1 MLIWVKNLIEAQR
14 KFARMH
20 EMLEKIK
27 NGNKIT
33 VDEDTFFGNFNS
45 AILDIYSAISVL
57 KKSSTTFNE
66 ILMLDSFLPTLDQEY
81 RSLRKKKEQNLADYE
96 EITGKFANVLHP
108 IATSQEL
115 SYMSS
120 YKLNGDNFYE
130 DWACSSY
137 LLSDNVINEITSMI
151 KRSSPFNVIDVSCR
165 LGQALSS
172 IQKKLPMANLYGV
185 SALQSVNISKEERA
199 KFKRLIVGGI
209 GEANISTDSFDMAIV
224 IPEIS
229 FYDESFSERSKVTV
243 NLEKRYLDR
252 GIGSLRHNGLL
263 VLAIPIACISKSI
276 ATSIAKILG
285 NVRIIIENSKPDV
298 AIIVGIKRPPL
309 ARSLDE
315 KLFKRLRNLIL
326 HPELANMDEEFSYQ
340 LPIGTV
346 EISRFRSAKL
356 DDNEIELLFEE
367 SGIMN
372 EFWKKQKV
380 DKLADRSAHPLL
392 PFNVGQLGL
401 VLTSGCLDGVIDE
414 GNGCSHAVKGRV
426 IKVTDSDRNISDD
439 GSQVEVS
446 STTSNRVEISMFL
459 PDGTYKCLA

>member
-14 KFARMH
+14 KFVRMH

-33 VDEDTFFGNFNS
+33 VDENVFFGNFNS
-45 AILDIYSAISVL
+45 AILDIYSSISVL
-57 KKSSTTFNE
+57 KKSSTTYNE
-66 ILMLDSFLPTLDQEY
+66 VLMLDSILPTLDQEY
-81 RSLRKKKEQNLADYE
+81 RSLRKKEEQNLVDYV
-96 EITGKFANVLHP
+96 EITGKFANVLHVFTTDLD
-108 IATSQEL
+108 INYL
-115 SYMSS
+115 SS

-130 DWACSSY
+130 NWACSSY
-137 LLSDNVINEITSMI
+137 LLSDNVIDKITSMI
-151 KRSSPFNVIDVSCR
+151 KRTTPFNVIDISCR
-165 LGQALSS
+165 RGQALLS
-172 IQKKLPMANLYGV
+172 IQNKFPMANLYGV
-185 SALQSVNISKEERA
+185 SALQTVSITKEERA

-229 FYDESFSERSKVTV
+229 FYDESERSKIATI
-243 NLEKRYLDR
+243 LEKKYLDR
-252 GIGSLRHNGLL
+252 GIGTLRHNGLL
-263 VLAIPIACISKSI
+263 VFAIPIACISKSI
-276 ATSIAKILG
+276 ATSIAKVFG
-285 NVRIIIENSKPDV
+285 NVRIIIEDTRPDV
-298 AIIVGIKRPPL
+298 AIIIGTKRPPIN
-309 ARSLDE
+309 RTLDE

-326 HPELANMDEEFSYQ
+326 HPELANIEEENISYQ

-346 EISRFRSAKL
+346 EISRFRSATL
-356 DDNEIELLFEE
+356 DDNEISLLFEE

-372 EFWKKQKV
+372 DFWKKQKV
-380 DKLADRSAHPLL
+380 DKISDRSAHPLL

-439 GSQVEVS
+439 GTQVEVA

>member
-14 KFARMH
+14 KFTRMH

-81 RSLRKKKEQNLADYE
+81 RSLRKKEEQNLADYE
-96 EITGKFANVLHP
+96 EITGKFTNVLRP
-108 IATSQEL
+108 ITTTQEL
-115 SYMSS
+115 GYMSS

-165 LGQALSS
+165 LGQTLSS

-185 SALQSVNISKEERA
+185 SALQSVNIPKEERA

-229 FYDESFSERSKVTV
+229 FYDESEKSKMAA
-243 NLEKRYLDR
+243 NLEKKYLDR
-252 GIGSLRHNGLL
+252 GLGSLRHNGLL

-340 LPIGTV
+340 LPIGTI

-380 DKLADRSAHPLL
+380 DKLSDRSAHPLL

>member
-14 KFARMH
+14 KFTRMH

-81 RSLRKKKEQNLADYE
+81 RSLRKKEEQNLADYE
-96 EITGKFANVLHP
+96 EITGKFANVLRP
-108 IATSQEL
+108 ITTTQEL
-115 SYMSS
+115 GYMSS

-165 LGQALSS
+165 LGQTLSS

-185 SALQSVNISKEERA
+185 SALQSVNIPKEERA

-229 FYDESFSERSKVTV
+229 FYDESEKSKMAV
-243 NLEKRYLDR
+243 NLEKKYLDR
-252 GIGSLRHNGLL
+252 GLGSLRHNGLL

-309 ARSLDE
+309 ARSLDQ

-326 HPELANMDEEFSYQ
+326 HPELANMDKEFSYQ

-380 DKLADRSAHPLL
+380 DKLSDRSAHPLL

-459 PDGTYKCLA
+459 PDGTYKYLA

>member
-14 KFARMH
+14 KFVRMH

-33 VDEDTFFGNFNS
+33 VDENIFFGNFNS
-45 AILDIYSAISVL
+45 AILDIYSSVSVL
-57 KKSSTTFNE
+57 KKSSTVFNE

-81 RSLRKKKEQNLADYE
+81 RSLRKKEEQNLVDYVD
-96 EITGKFANVLHP
+96 ITGKFANVLSP
-108 IATSQEL
+108 LVTSQDL
-115 SYMSS
+115 AYVSS
-120 YKLNGDNFYE
+120 YRINGDNFYE
-130 DWACSSY
+130 NWGCSSY
-137 LLSDNVINEITSMI
+137 LLSDNVIDEITSMI
-151 KRSSPFNVIDVSCR
+151 KRTTPFNVVDISCR
-165 LGQALSS
+165 RGQALLS
-172 IQKKLPMANLYGV
+172 IQNKFTMANLYGV
-185 SALQSVNISKEERA
+185 SDLQTVSITKEERA
-199 KFKRLIVGGI
+199 RFKRLIVGGI
-209 GEANISTDSFDMAIV
+209 KEANISTDSFDMAIV

-229 FYDESFSERSKVTV
+229 FYDESEKSKMAV
-243 NLEKRYLDR
+243 NLEKKYLDR
-252 GIGSLRHNGLL
+252 GLGSLRHNGLL

-285 NVRIIIENSKPDV
+285 NVRIIIEDTRPDV
-298 AIIVGIKRPPL
+298 AVIIGMKRPPIN
-309 ARSLDE
+309 RTLDE

-326 HPELANMDEEFSYQ
+326 HPELANIGEENISYP
-340 LPIGTV
+340 LPVGTV
-346 EISRFRSAKL
+346 EISRFRSATL
-356 DDNEIELLFEE
+356 DDNEISLLFEE

-380 DKLADRSAHPLL
+380 DKISDRSAHPLL

-439 GSQVEVS
+439 GTQVEVA